1 MHHRTADNAPRW
13 NWRRLGAWL
22 LPAAIVLAY
31 VVARSTPVPDA
42 GPPASTRAHE
52 PTSATGAA
60 QDITAPPHAPTRG
73 RQPASSARG
82 LGRLRAS
89 KGDTFISTAGLRYG
103 PGSREGHRLKHV
115 LLHTQDQPDRPG
127 SHGVFY
133 GGRATALAV
142 IDEAYQIAQQRGPPT
157 RITHAGRRT
166 VYTVDMGRPVGFVG
180 GRIGKKQGHPI
191 ASHVRLVLDGRDVIT
206 AFPLIP

>member
-1 MHHRTADNAPRW
+1 MHHRTANNAPRW

-22 LPAAIVLAY
+22 LPAAIVVAY

-52 PTSATGAA
+52 PAA
-60 QDITAPPHAPTRG
+60 PNCGRMPQPQWPGPPRAHE
-73 RQPASSARG
+73 PASSASG

-89 KGDTFISTAGLRYG
+89 EGGTFISTAGLRYG

-142 IDEAYQIAQQRGPPT
+142 VDEAYQIARQRGPPT
-157 RITHAGRRT
+157 RITRAGRRT
-166 VYTVDMGRPVGFVG
+166 IYTVDMGRPVGFVG
-180 GRIGKKQGHPI
+180 GRTGKKQGHPV